1 MSEQVYGSE
10 PTTSAD
16 QCFVGRKLDAGKP
29 RWSLLP
35 WNALGAVVSVLE
47 FGARK
52 YAPGNWRHVPDART
66 RYFDAA
72 QRHLLAWWSGEKS
85 DPETQFPHLAHA
97 LCCLLFLL
105 ALELEAEQAQ

>member
-1 MSEQVYGSE
+1 MSEQVYGPGSAA
-10 PTTSAD
+10 SAD
-16 QCFVGRKLDAGKP
+16 QCFVGRKADAGKP

-66 RYFDAA
+66 LTEEWQQSVRERFA
-72 QRHLLAWWSGEKS
+72 RRSG
-85 DPETQFPHLAHA
+85 A
-97 LCCLLFLL
+97 
-105 ALELEAEQAQ
+105 ELRCVSSTRSTLPLP